1 MARILIIIA
10 VLFTLPATLSA
21 QAGKNLELWS
31 SVWTPDKEIHKSV
44 VYISCRLD
52 SITTCAGSGCL
63 IEGREI
69 VTAAHVVDGACEI
82 YVLFHNGVKLKAKM
96 KSFNTGRDFAILELS
111 EDAPES
117 AVHSK
122 ISTEEV
128 AVGEEVEVCGFSGNS
143 GLRHFSSK
151 VLGTDGDR
159 VVMSGY
165 VAQGD
170 SGGPIFN
177 SKGEVISIVSGGCL
191 WLKNQ
196 TVTGEAGA
204 AKVTTPILGPVARK
218 PYR

>member
-1 MARILIIIA
+1 MARFLIIIA
-10 VLFTLPATLSA
+10 VLFALPTTANA
-21 QAGKNLELWS
+21 QAGKTLELWS
-31 SVWTPDKEIHKSV
+31 SVWTPDRELHKSV

-52 SITTCAGSGCL
+52 SITTAAGSGCL
-63 IEGREI
+63 VEGRDV

-96 KSFNTGRDFAILELS
+96 KNFNTERDFAVLELS
-111 EDAPES
+111 EDAPEE

-122 ISTEEV
+122 ISTDEV
-128 AVGEEVEVCGFSGNS
+128 SAGDEVEVCGFSGNA

-159 VVMSGY
+159 IVMSGY

-177 SKGEVISIVSGGCL
+177 DKGEVVSVVSGGCL